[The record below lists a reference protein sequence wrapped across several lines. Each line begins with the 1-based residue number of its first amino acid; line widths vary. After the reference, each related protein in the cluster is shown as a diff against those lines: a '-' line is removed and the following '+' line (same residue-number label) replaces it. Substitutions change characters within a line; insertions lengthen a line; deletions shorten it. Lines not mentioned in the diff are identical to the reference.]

1 MAKPDLI
8 TGEIM
13 HRGDFAIVKHGKYT
27 HKGKEYQVIIK
38 EISNKCIFGENELQM
53 LQIIRLVDSKAKI
66 HMRLFCHFKSQCSQ
80 ILVIE
85 KADMDV
91 SDYYVSDKL
100 DSGVLHCLSRHMYQ
114 IIKILIQFHKFG
126 IVHCDL
132 KPENIVESSGSL
144 KFIDFGGSIIAN
156 REEKY
161 HVNTTKPNTTKPHL
175 FDNKQIG
182 TPGYQHPSVYKKTNY
197 NLFAQDI
204 WSVLMTAASLGTNCL
219 FAKDE
224 NTPDLAWQSA
234 FWNGLWSNEI
244 LSFKPHLQDDPN
256 WFLFVGFIDNLV
268 QFSKLDYPV
277 ASHELLQD
285 PFLQVWRK

>member
-1 MAKPDLI
+1 MGDLI

-13 HRGDFAIVKHGKYT
+13 YRGDFAIVKNGKYT
-27 HKGKEYQVIIK
+27 HKGKEYQVVIK
-38 EISNKCIFGENELQM
+38 EISNKCIYGENELRM
-53 LQIIRLVDSKAKI
+53 LQIIRLVDPKAKI
-66 HMRLFCHFKSQCSQ
+66 HMRLFCHFKSQSSQ
-80 ILVIE
+80 VLVIE
-85 KADMDV
+85 KADMDL
-91 SDYYVSDKL
+91 SDYYVSDCK
-100 DSGVLHCLSRHMYQ
+100 VLHCLSRHMYQ

-132 KPENIVESSGSL
+132 KPENIVGSSGWL

-161 HVNTTKPNTTKPHL
+161 HVNTTKPHL
-175 FDNKQIG
+175 FDKKKIG
-182 TPGYQHPSVYKKTNY
+182 TPGYQHPSIYKKTNY

-204 WSVLMTAASLGTNCL
+204 WSVLMTAASLGTSCL

-224 NTPDLAWQSA
+224 HTPDVAWQTA
-234 FWNGLWSNEI
+234 FWNGSWSDEI
-244 LSFKPHLQDDPN
+244 LCYKPVLQDDPN

-268 QFSKLDYPV
+268 QFSKLDYPC
-277 ASHELLQD
+277 ASSELLQD